1 MAKISARGAT
11 EVARIMV
18 VNPQTKQDYIMVLC
32 SDGRILI
39 RPAGSKGTYTLL
51 RRGVSHLTEGMLR
64 QFALSNGYQPVRV
77 TSRNPVTGKRV
88 PSSADIEQ
96 ARGRLETP

>member
-11 EVARIMV
+11 QVAKIMV
-18 VNPQTKQDYIMVLC
+18 VNPMTKKDYILVLC

-51 RRGVSHLTEGMLR
+51 RRGVSHLTEGFLK
-64 QFALSNGYQPVRV
+64 QFALTNGYQPVRK
-77 TSRNPVTGKRV
+77 P
-88 PSSADIEQ
+88 
-96 ARGRLETP
+96 